1 MEAERKISLETT
13 VIATKEQASAD
24 LGGEAAILNLK
35 NGVYYSLD
43 PVGACIWDFI
53 QEQRTVREV
62 REMLLEEY
70 DVDADRCER
79 DLFALLSQL
88 AENDLIDIIDDAAPH
103 P

>member
-1 MEAERKISLETT
+1 MEAEKKISLETT

-24 LGGEAAILNLK
+24 LGGGAAILNLK

-43 PVGACIWDFI
+43 SVGACIWDFI

-88 AENDLIDIIDDAAPH
+88 AENDLIDIDDAAPH